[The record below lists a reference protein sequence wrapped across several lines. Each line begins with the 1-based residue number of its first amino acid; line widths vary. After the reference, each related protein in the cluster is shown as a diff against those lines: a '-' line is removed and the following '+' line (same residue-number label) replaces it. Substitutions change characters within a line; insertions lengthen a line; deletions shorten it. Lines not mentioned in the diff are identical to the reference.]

1 MRMRTTTEAELGA
14 QCRSS
19 CRRIAFGMD
28 STHVCGQILP
38 NNLLH
43 EQGYNVNTNPK
54 AIVYGLCTFVPFVGP
69 YLLGPREAR
78 RKRGIGGTASARY
91 CYAVWLRHLI
101 HAKDCGLDG
110 IPETVAELGP
120 GGSIGCGL
128 AALLSG
134 CARYYALDAV
144 NKVSVEKSLRVFDE
158 LVALFR
164 IRSRI
169 PDNHEFPEIY
179 PLLETYKFPSSILHD
194 KLLGKA
200 LEERRIRQIR
210 DAIAG
215 GRMITYRAPWS
226 DPSVI
231 QERSVD
237 LIYSQAVLEHVDD
250 LSPTYRCMLHWLKP
264 GGYVSHTIDFRS
276 HGMSD
281 AWNGHWACSDLL
293 WKVIRG
299 RRSYLINREPC
310 STHMELLREYG
321 FTVRRQ
327 IATPTV
333 SAIHRSDLSRRFRG
347 MHDSDLTTSR
357 VFVVAKKSIENSI

>member
-1 MRMRTTTEAELGA
+1 MNA
-14 QCRSS
+14 
-19 CRRIAFGMD
+19 
-28 STHVCGQILP
+28 
-38 NNLLH
+38 
-43 EQGYNVNTNPK
+43 NPK
-54 AIVYGLCTFVPFVGP
+54 AVVYGLCTFLPFIGT

-78 RKRGIGGTASARY
+78 RRCGIGGTPSARY
-91 CYAVWLRHLI
+91 CYGVWLRHLI
-101 HAKDCGLDG
+101 HAQNCGLSG

-134 CARYYALDAV
+134 CARYYALDV
-144 NKVSVEKSLRVFDE
+144 VKKVSVEDNLRVFDE
-158 LVALFR
+158 LVELFR
-164 IRSRI
+164 LRSSI
-169 PDNHEFPEIY
+169 PDDHEFPEIY
-179 PLLETYKFPSSILHD
+179 PLLESYDFPSSILD
-194 KLLGKA
+194 DESLSKA
-200 LEERRIRQIR
+200 LEERRIKRIR

-226 DPSVI
+226 DPAVI
-231 QERSVD
+231 PERSVD

-250 LSPTYRCMLHWLKP
+250 LSTTYRCMHHWIKP

-281 AWNGHWACSDLL
+281 AWNGHWVCSDLL

-321 FTVRRQ
+321 FAVRRQ
-327 IATPTV
+327 IATPAV

-357 VFVVAKKSIENSI
+357 VFVVATKEIPTIENSR